1 MPQVAAAKCRRQRH
15 QHAGGDSPGL
25 HQKGAAFTTPP
36 QKTEVCSLHPSH
48 LASSSLAGRTRSDGF
63 SDRTRAAKAPALCRK
78 NVPTASAFGS
88 TSRRQGFFVCFMIG
102 HGEDFSEIRWCTIV
116 EEIGLLTH
124 ITSVFEVWCADPVAG
139 PPSIPMKIW

>member
-1 MPQVAAAKCRRQRH
+1 LLQQNADANATNTQGATPLDFTKKA
-15 QHAGGDSPGL
+15 L
-25 HQKGAAFTTPP
+25 HLPHPP
-36 QKTEVCSLHPSH
+36 KKTEVCSLHPSH

-78 NVPTASAFGS
+78 NVPAASAFGS